1 MEGVTIHSMIYP
13 LHEGGEQRAI
23 REELFSAAESR
34 RLGQLSELAIQLALV
49 QNTIRPEL
57 RNPQLVVLASSH
69 GFVQSRSLEVVEHSM
84 HCVENY
90 ATGKHFVNA
99 LCRRYGFAMRIV
111 DAGLSMPLAARFG
124 VTSFAE
130 RRGTRDFFEEG
141 AMLPDE
147 FQRVALRGRQLA
159 NEAIEMG
166 CNVLALGCIAS
177 GGRVSAA
184 LVAES
189 MLGLGLDV
197 LLPEDMHFTTRSLVS
212 REECWRLLDRAPRRG
227 DWREAVIRYGG
238 FEMVM
243 AMGLMLQA
251 AERRVLVLIDSFV
264 MLVALLMAMQIEPY
278 VRDYAVLAHME
289 SAAGMEVLARR
300 MGLCPVVRLGLQ
312 TTEGV
317 GCLATYPLLEASV
330 LLLTLPSGEIGR

>member
-1 MEGVTIHSMIYP
+1 M
-13 LHEGGEQRAI
+13 
-23 REELFSAAESR
+23 
-34 RLGQLSELAIQLALV
+34 
-49 QNTIRPEL
+49 
-57 RNPQLVVLASSH
+57 
-69 GFVQSRSLEVVEHSM
+69 
-84 HCVENY
+84 
-90 ATGKHFVNA
+90 
-99 LCRRYGFAMRIV
+99 
-111 DAGLSMPLAARFG
+111 
-124 VTSFAE
+124 
-130 RRGTRDFFEEG
+130 
-141 AMLPDE
+141 
-147 FQRVALRGRQLA
+147 
-159 NEAIEMG
+159 
-166 CNVLALGCIAS
+166 ALGCIAS

-251 AERRVLVLIDSFV
+251 AERRALVLIDSFV